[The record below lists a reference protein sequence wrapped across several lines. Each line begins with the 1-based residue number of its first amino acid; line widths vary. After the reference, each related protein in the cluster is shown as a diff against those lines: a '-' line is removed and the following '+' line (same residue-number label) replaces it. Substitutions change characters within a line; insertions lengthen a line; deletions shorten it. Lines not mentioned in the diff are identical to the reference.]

1 MYRTACTVLF
11 VISAFFCGLAV
22 SNYIDPA
29 GYPYPWPDNPS
40 PALASYEFNSLSDLA
55 DYYPTGSWSVSGGIL
70 SITGSGERR
79 AILNGN
85 TSWNNYIVKSYGLIT
100 GGITSGGSGYAIYV
114 RVTGTARNI
123 NAYAFQV
130 DPGLGNMFVLRKVIN
145 GAESGVLASGT
156 PAAGFDWLQ
165 WHEVTVVANGNTFIM
180 YVDGIEVLRY
190 TDNSNPLMNGRVG
203 LRSWGPTQVKFDYVR
218 VSGIGSVTSE
228 WIPYTYSRNAIY
240 DAIGSSDNSTGG
252 TGARQEVDFV
262 SSSTLPSVQLFGN
275 CSTLMFRVALASN
288 PLQLSG
294 SGTPYKSSTW
304 NVLIDADGDG
314 YRDFTIE
321 LDGTDSGVSPDD
333 IKIYYS
339 TTKEQYLYDTDII
352 WKQDSAK
359 HLTNPNSVDGEP
371 GGPTNWDKNTS
382 PSVWDF
388 GRTRVIEY
396 VDQSL
401 GRVYLLD
408 IQVPLEALDATSKGG
423 PKLTT
428 DSIFQLAFT
437 TSSNTNNPVQ
447 KDIAFQ
453 GIYTMGLN
461 KPMPFGDLANA
472 CGRISQVPLT
482 STLLLT
488 GCGPAIIQAYVLDT
502 HTSNEGVISSTVSS
516 VKFYYYFDYN
526 NDDIA
531 GDGFEWVY
539 IGDASAVNQFNPW
552 NLQWDASQ
560 IPQGKYIIKAV
571 VRDNQGN
578 TMDSYVQYNAGEL
591 RETTSFDNS
600 CSSINLAISGKVFED
615 SGNNGGP
622 FTTGTDIAKSG
633 VKVRIYREADNN
645 TIISNGDVYIA
656 QQTTDGDGIYTFVP
670 LPNYRYYVVVNSKEV
685 YPVALNS
692 GFAQTVPWAE
702 QTFRREFVSGSYYD
716 VQAFGGTD
724 PLVSDNFATWST
736 AVSASNFQHL
746 SVVDLSEGTQAVT
759 GIDHG
764 FSFNVVVNAV
774 DTGNNGLRVSGNQG
788 TLRQF
793 AINSNAI
800 AGANAARFVMMTSP
814 NVSSGSDSWWTVTAI
829 SPLPDITDANT
840 SLNGVVY
847 NPQGAVVNSDQAVF
861 GGGTAGVENVP
872 VAPIQGKEIE
882 INCNDLSH
890 FVRTAAGA
898 TNFLLKNIA
907 FFNGGGNLGDSF
919 APVILDGPGFL
930 LEGIVT
936 GARANGARPAD
947 ELLNRRYGL
956 IINSSGTLSNSYIA
970 HNGSGLLLTGS
981 DVTVTGVRVLDN
993 GIGVA
998 GSDGNGVSIAAPAG
1012 PVTISNSIIDSN
1024 GGTHAGV
1031 NHGNGIYTS
1040 GDISTTLENL
1050 TVSGSTASGLSF
1062 NSSNLPSVK
1071 KSIVRGS
1078 ASGPGIRVSSDSKF
1092 GDFSMNSYYSNKG
1105 LAIDLLR
1112 SLTAVIIEGVNPN
1125 DGVLNPDY
1133 GNDGV
1138 DHPVISLASK
1148 SGNTL
1153 SVSGYVGQNAG
1164 SPVFQGAV
1172 VEIYAATAGEGDSY
1186 GGLEYGEGATYLGEL
1201 PVDAQGNFEGSLS
1214 AGSLEIVALTAI
1226 TRYESFSDSLG
1237 SFAYSTSEFGPNK
1250 PIGAG
1255 LKITGY
1261 LFEDLNFNRF
1271 KDSGEPGI
1279 NSVRIELWKL
1289 EGTEW
1294 TLQTYTLSDSG
1305 GFYSFNVSQGSFR
1318 VVEDALDLY
1327 NSSTGG
1333 SDPSGY
1339 ISTTPNYIEVMVD
1352 TSNLEVNFGDFRGFT
1367 VTGYVFDDS
1376 GGGVP
1381 SQANNALK
1389 DPGEKGIA
1397 GARVTLTNGSQIY
1410 TRYTDQAGLYRFF
1423 VSGGPVYPLVIRETD
1438 MPAYTSTGDHDS
1450 DGSASLEERN
1460 RITINSGV
1468 DFGEYYNFADVKR
1481 LLPEGINTVST
1492 LPGLVAYLDHTLIVS
1507 TAGNV
1512 SITAISAR
1520 GFGLTVYETDRTGN
1534 VLGIWNDASLRL
1546 PGEYYIRVAVDVPS
1560 DAINGT
1566 LDNITIRAVQ
1576 DWLNSTGEDIA
1587 ETYDT
1592 VSVESGGLTIT
1603 KATRNPALSGDW
1615 GFSSEGKPGD
1625 TIEYRITFTNN
1636 SLYPLTSIVITDPL
1650 AYTLTLLQNCYS
1662 LGGSGGNV
1670 LLSFDGIDRLLVAE
1684 PGGDSNI
1691 DGAYLSETTLSIDIT
1706 RVVGTLRPGSSGS
1719 FIFRTTIREQ

>member
-55 DYYPTGSWSVSGGIL
+55 DYYPTGSWSVAGGIL

-79 AILNGN
+79 AVLNGS
-85 TSWNNYIVKSYGLIT
+85 TAWTNYVVKGSARIT
-100 GGITSGGSGYAIYV
+100 DGITQGDSAFKIYA
-114 RVTGTARNI
+114 RVTGTAAAM
-123 NAYAFQV
+123 NAYVFEIDSDFTNRFSLRRIV
-130 DPGLGNMFVLRKVIN
+130 NGVESDPLITSVTSV
-145 GAESGVLASGT
+145 
-156 PAAGFDWLQ
+156 GFDWSRWQ
-165 WHEVTVVANGNTFIM
+165 EISAVANGNTFTM
-180 YVDGIEVLRY
+180 YINGIEVLRY
-190 TDNSNPLMNGRVG
+190 TDNASPYLNGRVG
-203 LRSWGPTQVKFDYVR
+203 LGARAYTRVEVDYLR
-218 VSGIGSVTSE
+218 VYGINSLSRE
-228 WIPYTYSRNAIY
+228 WKYYTYSGDAVY
-240 DAIGSSDNSTGG
+240 DSTGNSDLSSG
-252 TGARQEVDFV
+252 GSVSPAHVDIV
-262 SSSTLPSVQLFGN
+262 SSPTLPSVMVYFDSGV
-275 CSTLMFRVALASN
+275 LMFRIVLSGN
-288 PLQLSG
+288 PLQLTG
-294 SGTPYKSSTW
+294 QGVPYTSSTW
-304 NVLIDADGDG
+304 VVLMDLNGDG
-314 YRDFTIE
+314 YRDFTVE
-321 LDGTDSGVSPDD
+321 LDGTDQGVSPDD
-333 IKIYYS
+333 IKVFYS
-339 TTKEQYLYDTDII
+339 NTFNQYLPDGDLI

-359 HLTNPNSVDGEP
+359 HLTNPTNVDGEP
-371 GGPTNWDKNTS
+371 GTPANWDWNSS
-382 PSVWDF
+382 PTVWDYK
-388 GRTRVIEY
+388 RSRVTEY
-396 VDQSL
+396 IDPAI

-408 IQVPLEALDATSKGG
+408 FQVPLEALDATSRGG
-423 PKLTT
+423 PKIMV
-428 DSIFQLAFT
+428 DSVFQLAFT
-437 TSSNTNNPVQ
+437 TSANTNDPVQ
-447 KDIAFQ
+447 KDLAYQ
-453 GIYTMGLN
+453 GTYKMDRT
-461 KPMPFGDLANA
+461 KPLLFGDPINSS
-472 CGRISQVPLT
+472 GQISQIPLT
-482 STLLLT
+482 SKITVT
-488 GCGPAIIQAYVLDT
+488 GCGPSIIEALVQDASILV
-502 HTSNEGVISSTVSS
+502 NGQVKSSVTS
-516 VKFYYYFDYN
+516 VKFYHYFDYN
-526 NDDIA
+526 GNGLAD
-531 GDGFEWVY
+531 DGFEWVFT
-539 IGDASAVNQFNPW
+539 GEAVSTAGFNPW
-552 NLQWDASQ
+552 IYQWNTS
-560 IPQGKYIIKAV
+560 IMPQGNYIVKAIV
-571 VRDNQGN
+571 MDYQGN
-578 TMDSYVQYNAGEL
+578 MMDSYLQYTDGDL
-591 RETTSFDNS
+591 RQVALFLNT
-600 CSSINLAISGKVFED
+600 CSTINMSVSGRVFED
-615 SGNNGGP
+615 KDSDGGSFIGGVDLPKGN
-622 FTTGTDIAKSG
+622 
-633 VKVRIYREADNN
+633 VRVRLYRESDGN
-645 TIISNGDVYIA
+645 TALSGGDSFVTQSMTGSDGVYSFA
-656 QQTTDGDGIYTFVP
+656 P
-670 LPNYRYYVVVNSKEV
+670 LSPGRYYVVVNSKD
-685 YPVALNS
+685 VAPASLNS
-692 GFAQTVPWAE
+692 GYTLEVPWAE
-702 QTFRREFVSGSYYD
+702 QTFRREFISGAYYD
-716 VQAFGGTD
+716 VQAFGGTS
-724 PLVSDNFATWST
+724 PEVSDNFATWSN
-736 AVSASNFQHL
+736 AVSDSNFQHL
-746 SVVDLSEGTQAVT
+746 SVVDLTGGAQTVT

-764 FSFNVVVNAV
+764 FSFNVVVNVA
-774 DTGNNGLRVSGNQG
+774 DTGNNGPKVNGNQG
-788 TLRQF
+788 TMRQF

-800 AGANAARFVMMTSP
+800 AGANAARFVMMTPS
-814 NVSSGSDSWWTVTAI
+814 NTSSGSDSWWTVTAI

-1040 GDISTTLENL
+1040 GDTSTTLENL

-1481 LLPEGINTVST
+1481 LLLEGINTVST

-1650 AYTLTLLQNCYS
+1650 AHTLTLLQNCYS

-1670 LLSFDGIDRLLVAE
+1670 LLSFDGIDHLLVAE

-1719 FIFRTTIREQ
+1719 FIFRTTIRE